1 MKNAFPEEN
10 ASWDAPMVVN
20 PAEDYFAEY
29 MEWAECMN
37 ALIEQEKKARYVP
50 TDDDI
55 AIVDFQ
61 D

>member
-1 MKNAFPEEN
+1 
-10 ASWDAPMVVN
+10 MVVN